1 MKGYADLSTF
11 VVPAA
16 ITDKMIGFNKS
27 GQTKVWVNENFGMNH
42 PGYHHSD
49 ATLDEASVL
58 NNLVNAISSK
68 LDIAPEFLN
77 NVRNSRRFSDALNFI
92 RSNGGVAD
100 NVLQNN
106 RVNVAGLTST
116 KVAILKDTTPVQNVP
131 VQSVPVQNVQVQNV
145 PLQNTFVSQPPTNF
159 VQTPSVY
166 YQPQVIPQSVQSGFR
181 VPPVTYQS
189 TVIPTTTSFQSGY
202 QVPRYVDS
210 VGPNK
215 YSFVGA
221 Q

>member
-16 ITDKMIGFNKS
+16 ITDRMIGFNKS

-58 NNLVNAISSK
+58 NNLVNAVSSK
-68 LDIAPEFLN
+68 LDLAPEFLN
-77 NVRNSRRFSDALNFI
+77 SVRNSRRFSDALNFI

-106 RVNVAGLTST
+106 RVNFAGLTST
-116 KVAILKDTTPVQNVP
+116 NVAILKDTTPVQNLP
-131 VQSVPVQNVQVQNV
+131 VQSIPVQNVQNV
-145 PLQNTFVSQPPTNF
+145 PLQNAFVSHPPTNF

-166 YQPQVIPQSVQSGFR
+166 YQPQVVPQSVQSGFR
-181 VPPVTYQS
+181 VPPVNYQS